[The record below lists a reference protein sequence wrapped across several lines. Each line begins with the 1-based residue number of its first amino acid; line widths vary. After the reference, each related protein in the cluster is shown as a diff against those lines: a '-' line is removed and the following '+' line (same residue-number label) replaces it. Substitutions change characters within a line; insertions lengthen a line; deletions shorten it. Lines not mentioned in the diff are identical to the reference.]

1 MNLLKL
7 LTQAAGPSGNEER
20 VRAVIEKEIAPFAD
34 DVKTDSMGNLIAHIK
49 GDGPKVMLDAH
60 MDEIGVIVTY
70 IEDSGLLRFSNLG
83 GLVLNAAFA
92 QRVRFL
98 NGVSGVVYKEQA
110 EAGKEVKLSDLY
122 IDIGAKNKEEAEE
135 KIKIGDVAY
144 FEGSYEEIDGRII
157 SKAIDDRVGCFILIE
172 TMKRVRENGT
182 PKNDLYFVF
191 SVSEELG
198 LRGAKAAVH
207 TVAPDFAVAVDVT
220 RTGDLPGKLKMAVK
234 LGEGVA
240 IKVKDSSIL
249 CHPYMKDFMVKTCK
263 EHSIPYQMEILE
275 SGGTDAGAIHLSNG
289 GVPSG
294 CISIPLRYI
303 HTPCEMADMKDIC
316 GAKELLAQ
324 MIQEGFSME

>member
-1 MNLLKL
+1 MKLLKL

-20 VRAVIEKEIAPFAD
+20 VRAVIEREVAPLAD
-34 DVKTDSMGNLIAHIK
+34 EVKTDALGNLIAHIK
-49 GDGPKVMLDAH
+49 GKGLKVMLDAH
-60 MDEIGVIVTY
+60 MDEVGVIATF
-70 IEDSGLLRFSNLG
+70 IEDSGLVRFSNLG

-98 NGVSGVVYKEQA
+98 NGVSGIVYKEQT

-144 FEGSYEEIDGRII
+144 FEGAYEEIGSRVV
-157 SKAIDDRVGCFILIE
+157 SKAIDDRVGCYILIE
-172 TMKRVRENGT
+172 AMKRVRENGT

-198 LRGAKAAVH
+198 LRGARAAVH

-220 RTGDLPGKLKMAVK
+220 RTGDLPGKTKMAVK
-234 LGEGVA
+234 LGEGLA
-240 IKVKDSSIL
+240 IKVKDSSVL
-249 CHPYMKDFMVKTCK
+249 CHPYIKNFMVHTCK
-263 EHSIPYQMEILE
+263 EHQIPYQMEILE
-275 SGGTDAGAIHLSNG
+275 SGGTDVGAIHVANG

-303 HTPCEMADMKDIC
+303 HTPCEMADKEDIK
-316 GAKELLAQ
+316 GAVELLVQ
-324 MIQEGFSME
+324 MIKTGFSM

>member
-1 MNLLKL
+1 MKLLKL

-20 VRAVIEKEIAPFAD
+20 VRAVIEREVALLAD
-34 DVKTDSMGNLIAHIK
+34 DVKTDALGNLIAHIK
-49 GDGPKVMLDAH
+49 GDGPRVMLDAH
-60 MDEIGVIVTY
+60 MDEVGVIATF
-70 IEDSGLLRFSNLG
+70 IEENGFVRVSNLG

-98 NGVSGVVYKEQA
+98 NGVSGIVYKEQT

-144 FEGSYEEIDGRII
+144 FEGSYEESGSRVV

-172 TMKRVRENGT
+172 AMKRVRENGT

-198 LRGAKAAVH
+198 LRGARAAVH

-220 RTGDLPGKLKMAVK
+220 RTGDLPGKTKMAVK
-234 LGEGVA
+234 LGEGLA

-249 CHPYMKDFMVKTCK
+249 CHPYIKDFMVQTCK
-263 EHSIPYQMEILE
+263 VHEIPYQMEILE
-275 SGGTDAGAIHLSNG
+275 SGGTDVGAIHVANG

-303 HTPCEMADMKDIC
+303 HTPCEMADKEDIK
-316 GAKELLAQ
+316 GAVELLVQ
-324 MIQEGFSME
+324 MIKTGFSM

>member
-1 MNLLKL
+1 MKLLKL

-20 VRAVIEKEIAPFAD
+20 VRAVIEREVAQLAD
-34 DVKTDSMGNLIAHIK
+34 DVKTDALGNLIAHIK
-49 GDGPKVMLDAH
+49 GDGPRVMLDAH
-60 MDEIGVIVTY
+60 MDEVGVIVTF
-70 IEDSGLLRFSNLG
+70 IEESGLVRFSNLG

-98 NGVSGVVYKEQA
+98 NGVSGIIYKEQT

-144 FEGSYEEIDGRII
+144 FEGTYEEIESRVV
-157 SKAIDDRVGCFILIE
+157 SKAIDDRVGCYILIE
-172 TMKRVRENGT
+172 AMKHVRENGT

-198 LRGAKAAVH
+198 LRGARAAVH

-234 LGEGVA
+234 LGEGLA
-240 IKVKDSSIL
+240 IKVKDSSVL
-249 CHPYMKDFMVKTCK
+249 CHPYIKDFMVQTCK
-263 EHSIPYQMEILE
+263 EHQIPYQMEILE
-275 SGGTDAGAIHLSNG
+275 SGGTDAGAIHVANG

-303 HTPCEMADMKDIC
+303 HTPCEMADKEDIK
-316 GAKELLAQ
+316 GATELLVQ
-324 MIQEGFSME
+324 MINAGFSM

>member
-1 MNLLKL
+1 MKLLKL

-20 VRAVIEKEIAPFAD
+20 VRAVIEREVALLAD
-34 DVKTDSMGNLIAHIK
+34 DVKTDALGNLIAHIK

-60 MDEIGVIVTY
+60 MDEVGVIATF
-70 IEDSGLLRFSNLG
+70 IEDSGLVRFSNLG

-98 NGVSGVVYKEQA
+98 NGVSGVVYKEQT
-110 EAGKEVKLSDLY
+110 ETGKEVKLSDLY
-122 IDIGAKNKEEAEE
+122 IDIGAKNKKEAEE

-144 FEGSYEEIDGRII
+144 FEGSYEESGSRVV
-157 SKAIDDRVGCFILIE
+157 SKAIDDRVGCYILIE
-172 TMKRVRENGT
+172 AMKRVRENGT

-198 LRGAKAAVH
+198 LRGARAAVH

-220 RTGDLPGKLKMAVK
+220 RTGDLPGKTKMAVK
-234 LGEGVA
+234 LGEGPA

-249 CHPYMKDFMVKTCK
+249 CHPYIKDFMVQTCK
-263 EHSIPYQMEILE
+263 EHEIPYQMEILE
-275 SGGTDAGAIHLSNG
+275 SGGTDVGAIHVANG

-303 HTPCEMADMKDIC
+303 HTPCEMADKEDIK
-316 GAKELLAQ
+316 GAVELLVQ
-324 MIQEGFSME
+324 MIKTGFSM